1 MKIVICAFICLL
13 MGYTLY
19 AQNKPAVTVPLTAR
33 EVSGIVRDSVAAGI
47 EGATVRLVSMKDT
60 LVTQTN
66 AVGVFV
72 FKNVKSAEFI
82 VTVGSVGFLRKS
94 QKYLNNDTKARLVLK
109 PIILRTE
116 RELLNEVT
124 IKGKVGPKYLTDTV
138 EFWADDYIIRDYAK
152 LEDLLKK
159 MEGVSVDKEGNVSH
173 QGQEVKRAKFNG
185 VHYFGGDIKSAIKE
199 LPANI
204 VERIQ
209 IIDDYGDQAAAT
221 GVKTGESTKVLNVV
235 SKADKSVGTMYSLT
249 AESNFDDRNYA
260 GASARRIDGYD
271 QKGVNIS
278 AGRVPAGINST
289 PAVGT
294 ISRGRPMYFNS
305 ASSMDGGKLS
315 DLIGGLTFSNKLNDK
330 LTFESN
336 YTFKKTASNTS
347 KSSLSEEYYN
357 DGQVNGDRSS
367 SAENQMQ
374 NHRFIGSLNYKAS
387 NADQLK
393 IDADL
398 GYTQSKNLSE
408 SSFLQTGAINLIQQ
422 TANTGETK
430 TPNYR
435 ASALYTHYFKKAGSN
450 ISLAL
455 SSSSKKDD
463 EERDDFNT
471 FKNTDPGG
479 NATEDYE
486 LHNLRRISRLNSNN
500 SFRAVY
506 SHTFGKYLKMG
517 LTGSLTH
524 LDFNNQQLVN
534 SVDPNGQINEVDS
547 LSRVFNYQTM
557 EVPLIISFNYSKNT
571 WYELSVGLKTAGN
584 YMRGS
589 FKTLK
594 NVIQRDA
601 LNVMPDFTL
610 SLRSGRKAEFKI
622 GYNAMVQQPTF
633 DQVLPIPDVTDP
645 LNTRF
650 GNTDL
655 KSSFTHRPSI
665 AYSMYSAASK
675 LNFQI
680 NFSAGFTRD
689 KVISSQILI
698 NDPKLGIRRETHFIN
713 ADGDYNLTGVYNIA
727 KSFADAR
734 YSVSFNGS
742 VNYAN
747 AISINNGLKNV
758 GKTYMAI
765 QYINLSATPVHWLDI
780 NPGLRFRL
788 NKTAFSLAGFSEIN
802 STVTEL
808 NTNGKLYFTKLWVF
822 GFDAGKSLVRGLTTG
837 GTQNP
842 FIVNMNI
849 EKRMFKQKNGMLSLL
864 LMDALK
870 QNNLVSRSLTTNGF
884 VDSRSNTNSRYF
896 LLQFSWTPQQWS
908 AGKNAGKSR
917 RRDGMFINP

>member
-1 MKIVICAFICLL
+1 MKKVICAFVCLL
-13 MGYTLY
+13 IGYTLY
-19 AQNKPAVTVPLTAR
+19 AQNKPVVTVPLAVR
-33 EVSGIVRDSVAAGI
+33 EVSGVVRDSVAAGI

-60 LVTQTN
+60 LLVQTN
-66 AVGVFV
+66 TFGVFV
-72 FKNVKSAEFI
+72 FKNVKSAEFV

-109 PIILRTE
+109 PIVLRTE
-116 RELLNEVT
+116 GELLNEVT

-159 MEGVSVDKEGNVSH
+159 MEGVSVDKDGNVSH

-185 VHYFGGDIKSAIKE
+185 VYYFGGDIKSAIKE

-221 GVKTGESTKVLNVV
+221 GVKAGESTKVLNVV

-260 GASARRIDGYD
+260 GGSARNIDGYD
-271 QKGVNIS
+271 QKGVNVA
-278 AGRVPAGINST
+278 AGRIPAGINST
-289 PAVGT
+289 PPVGT
-294 ISRGRPMYFNS
+294 ISRGRLMSFNS
-305 ASSMDGGKLS
+305 ASNMDGGQLT
-315 DLIGGLTFSNKLNDK
+315 DLIGGLNFSNKLNDK
-330 LTFESN
+330 ITFESN
-336 YTFKKTASNTS
+336 YTFKKADANSS

-367 SAENQMQ
+367 SVKNQSQ
-374 NHRFIGSLNYKAS
+374 NHRFFGILNYKPS
-387 NADQLK
+387 NSDQLK

-398 GYTQSKNLSE
+398 SYMQNKSLSE
-408 SSFLQTGAINLIQQ
+408 SRFLQTGAINMLQQ
-422 TANTGETK
+422 TTNTGETS
-430 TPNYR
+430 TPGYR
-435 ASALYTHYFKKAGSN
+435 ASVLYTHYFKKAGSN
-450 ISLAL
+450 ISLSL
-455 SSSSKKDD
+455 NSSTKKDD

-471 FKNTDPGG
+471 FKNTSPGG
-479 NATEDYE
+479 NVAEDYE
-486 LHNLRRISRLNSNN
+486 LHNLRKISRLNSNN
-500 SFRAVY
+500 SFQAVY
-506 SHTFGKYLKMG
+506 SHPFGKYLKMG
-517 LTGSLTH
+517 LTGSVTH

-571 WYELSVGLKTAGN
+571 WYELNVGLKTAGN

-589 FKTLK
+589 FKTLRHI
-594 NVIQRDA
+594 IQRDA
-601 LNVMPDFTL
+601 LNVMPNFTL

-622 GYNAMVQQPTF
+622 GYNSMVQQPAF
-633 DQVLPIPDVTDP
+633 EQVLPIPDVTDP

-665 AYSMYSAASK
+665 AYNMYSAASRF
-675 LNFQI
+675 NFQI
-680 NFSAGFTRD
+680 NFSAGFTKD

-698 NDPKLGIRRETHFIN
+698 NDPKLGLRRETHFIN
-713 ADGDYNLTGVYNIA
+713 ADGDYNLTGIYNIT
-727 KSFADAR
+727 KSFTDSR

-747 AISINNGLKNV
+747 AISMNNELKNI
-758 GKTYMAI
+758 GKTYMAV

-788 NKTAFSLAGFSEIN
+788 NKTAFSLPGFSEIN
-802 STVTEL
+802 STTSEF
-808 NTNGKLYFTKLWVF
+808 NINGKVYFTKLWVF
-822 GFDAGKSLVRGLTTG
+822 GFDAGKSLVRGLTVG
-837 GTQNP
+837 GTKNP

-870 QNNLVSRSLTTNGF
+870 QNNLVSRNLTTNGF
-884 VDSRSNTNSRYF
+884 VDNRSNINSRYF

-908 AGKNAGKSR
+908 AGKNAGKAR
-917 RRDGMFINP
+917 QRDGMFINN

>member
-1 MKIVICAFICLL
+1 MKKMICTLIGLL
-13 MGYTLY
+13 TGYILY
-19 AQNKPAVTVPLTAR
+19 AQNKPVVTVPLPLR
-33 EVSGIVRDSVAAGI
+33 EVSGIVKDSLGFGA
-47 EGATVRLVSMKDT
+47 EGATVRLVSSKDT
-60 LVTQTN
+60 LQTITN
-66 AVGVFV
+66 AVGVFI

-82 VTVGSVGFLRKS
+82 LTVGGVGFLRKS

-109 PIILRTE
+109 PIFLKSE
-116 RELLNEVT
+116 NQLLNEVT

-138 EFWADDYIIRDYAK
+138 EFWANDYIIRDYAK
-152 LEDLLKK
+152 LEDLLRK
-159 MEGVSVDKEGNVSH
+159 MEGVSVDKDGTVMY

-235 SKADKSVGTMYSLT
+235 SKADKSVGTMYSMT
-249 AESNFDDRNYA
+249 AESNFDNRNYV
-260 GASARRIDGYD
+260 GGSARRIDGYD

-278 AGRVPAGINST
+278 VDQIPAGINMT
-289 PAVGT
+289 AAVGT
-294 ISRGRPMYFNS
+294 ISGARRNYLQSSSS
-305 ASSMDGGKLS
+305 ADGGKLS
-315 DLIGGLTFSNKLNDK
+315 DLNGGLTYSNRINDK

-336 YTFKKTASNTS
+336 YTFKKLNTNTS
-347 KSSLSEEYYN
+347 RSSLSEEYYN
-357 DGQVNGDRSS
+357 DGQVNGNRSS
-367 SAENQMQ
+367 SNDNQVQ
-374 NHRFIGSLNYKAS
+374 THRFNGVLDYSPGKSDKLRIN
-387 NADQLK
+387 
-393 IDADL
+393 ADL
-398 GYTQSKNLSE
+398 GYTENNSLSG
-408 SSFLQTGAINLIQQ
+408 SRFLQTGAINLIQQ
-422 TANTGETK
+422 TDNSGTTK

-435 ASALYTHYFKKAGSN
+435 ASVLYTHYFKKAGSN
-450 ISLAL
+450 ISMTVN
-455 SSSSKKDD
+455 STSKKEE
-463 EERDDFNT
+463 EERDDLNTFFNT
-471 FKNTDPGG
+471 TPGG
-479 NATEDYE
+479 NADQDYE
-486 LHNLRRISRLNSNN
+486 VHNLRTISRLNSNN
-500 SFRAVY
+500 SFQAVY
-506 SHTFGKYLKMG
+506 SHPFGKYLKMG
-517 LTGSLTH
+517 LTGSVTH
-524 LDFNNQQLVN
+524 LDFSNKQLVS

-547 LSRVFNYQTM
+547 LSRVFNYQTT
-557 EVPLIISFNYSKNT
+557 ETPVIISFNYSRDT
-571 WYELSVGLKTAGN
+571 WYELNVGLKTMGS

-601 LNVMPDFTL
+601 LNVMPNFTL
-610 SLRSGRKAEFKI
+610 SLRSSKKAEFRI
-622 GYNAMVQQPTF
+622 SYNASVQQPSF
-633 DQVLPIPDVTDP
+633 EQVLPIPDVIDP

-665 AYSMYSAASK
+665 AYNMYSAASR

-680 NFSAGFTRD
+680 SFLAGFTND

-698 NDPKLGIRRETHFIN
+698 NDPKLGIRRETRFMN
-713 ADGDYNLTGVYNIA
+713 SDGDYSLTGIYNIT
-727 KSFADAR
+727 KSFTEAR

-747 AISINNGLKNV
+747 AISMNNGLQNV

-765 QYINLSATPVHWLDI
+765 QYINLSATPVHWLEI
-780 NPGLRFRL
+780 NPGLKFRADR
-788 NKTAFSLAGFSEIN
+788 TAFTLPGFSEIN
-802 STVTEL
+802 SSVTEF
-808 NTNGKLYFTKLWVF
+808 NTNGKLYFSKLWVF
-822 GFDAGKSLVRGLTTG
+822 GFDAGKSLVRGLTAG

-870 QNNLVSRSLTTNGF
+870 QNNLVSRNLTANGF

-896 LLQFSWTPQQWS
+896 LLQFSWTPQHWG
-908 AGKNAGKSR
+908 AGKNVGKAR
-917 RRDGMFINP
+917 QRDGMFIN